1 MSACT
6 FAHPGKLALLK
17 NSIGN
22 KKIDFVAF
30 GSMVLSDQFEAVFPQ
45 TETIYVTS
53 DLVRK

>member
-6 FAHPGKLALLK
+6 FSHPGKQALIK
-17 NSIGN
+17 SGIE
-22 KKIDFVAF
+22 KKRIDFVLF

-45 TETIYVTS
+45 TETIHVTS